1 MIGRASVAAQ
11 GLCAGLVLLLA
22 ACGGGGGGSG
32 PGGGGGSSD
41 PSTAPGLSISPTSV
55 VFAAVHNG
63 AAPPAQSIQITLSRS
78 DIAFLVV
85 SYLATPTPPTW
96 MTQSPSLTGSG
107 SNYAFT
113 GGPITTSLAPGTY
126 TATIRIAIEDAGRNT
141 LAFRDVPVSYT
152 IQPLTGLAANPLS
165 LDFIQLQGAPAPV
178 AQNLAISEL
187 DGASYPWNAS
197 VVYQSGSGWLNINGA
212 ASASGAALPTSL
224 SISINPSGA
233 LGIFRAIVRI
243 TGNGNTL
250 DVPVR
255 YALLEPQVN
264 PPAVSLSFDAVRG
277 GTLPEA
283 QGFPFS
289 TQGNLP
295 VYYTSAVTYY
305 QGSGWLSAPA
315 SGTFPGTFIASVNTA
330 NLASGN
336 YSALIQLTT
345 ATQTIP
351 VYVGYTV
358 SEPRIGRPSP
368 DFLIFNAAS
377 GGALPP
383 AQSVALSTDQNL
395 TVPYTVL
402 VTYDQGSGW
411 LSTPAGGTAPG
422 ALSLGVSTT
431 DLQSGN
437 YFAHVLLA
445 SSDRVGREFI
455 VQYSVSPSS
464 LILSPAAASF
474 TIDSNSLPSALS
486 KTVTVGATGG
496 PLSWTASSS
505 QPWVSVSPT
514 SGLSGTPIT
523 VSLDTAQ
530 IGTFDPGTRSAL
542 VTFSYTW
549 QSGSPTRASLPVTL
563 NLLLPKV
570 NYVSPYVELP
580 NTSTEVILRGF
591 GFGNTAGS
599 NVMFG
604 GTPVS
609 ISSANVVSETE
620 IRVSHP
626 PLAAGRYLVAI
637 QNQLG
642 LTRSRANLVVAAP
655 PTFTAVAVPTSLQR
669 DRIIYDAERVA
680 AYTNNNFSAGAG
692 GTPRIERNRLVAG
705 NWVTDSRVLNGLPLD
720 IAMTPDGLELIA
732 ITPSTLYHI
741 DLATW
746 TVSLQFDISTVVSVP
761 PNVATFVRLAMGN
774 DGNALVFV
782 HGAPQRV
789 FVYNALTTRTFTPL
803 VAFDD
808 FFDTVIA
815 PVSSIDGRRILIGTG
830 SPSNLYYFDTSL
842 ARMSPA
848 VPGFG
853 TNRLAYDRTGSNSL
867 IDGTAYNRQFQVL
880 GTGGINLSHAAI
892 SPDGTRGYGVVPGE
906 NPSILRTYDLTNPI
920 GGVFSEI
927 GTGITLPDLP
937 GEFLA
942 IGITPDGRTVF
953 VSGEKNFIVQPLP

>member
-1 MIGRASVAAQ
+1 MISRASRVVQ
-11 GLCAGLVLLLA
+11 GLCAGLVLFLA
-22 ACGGGGGGSG
+22 ACGGGGGSG
-32 PGGGGGSSD
+32 GPD
-41 PSTAPGLSISPTSV
+41 LSTAPGLSVSPTSV
-55 VFAAVHNG
+55 AFTAVHNG
-63 AAPPAQSIQITLSRS
+63 AVPPAQSIQITLSGS
-78 DIAFLVV
+78 GIAFIVV
-85 SYLATPTPPTW
+85 SYLATPTLPTW
-96 MTQSPSLTGSG
+96 LTQSPSLTGSG
-107 SNYAFT
+107 SNYTFT

-126 TATIRIAIEDAGRNT
+126 TATIRIAIEDAGHNT
-141 LAFRDVPVSYT
+141 LAFRDASVSYT

-178 AQNLAISEL
+178 AQNLGISEL
-187 DGASYPWNAS
+187 GGASYAWNAS

-212 ASASGAALPTSL
+212 ASASGATLPTSL
-224 SISINPSGA
+224 SISVNPSGA
-233 LGIFRAIVRI
+233 LGTLSAIVRV

-255 YALLEPQVN
+255 YALLEPQVS

-277 GTLPEA
+277 GALPPT
-283 QGFPFS
+283 QGVPFS
-289 TQGNLP
+289 TQGNVP
-295 VYYTSAVTYY
+295 VNYTSTVAYNG
-305 QGSGWLSAPA
+305 GSGWLSTPA
-315 SGTFPGTFIASVNTA
+315 SGTFPGTVSVSMNTS
-330 NLASGN
+330 NLASGI
-336 YSALIQLTT
+336 YTAEIRLAT
-345 ATQTIP
+345 ATRTII

-377 GGALPP
+377 SGALPP

-402 VTYDQGSGW
+402 VSYDEGSGW

-422 ALSLGVSTT
+422 SLSLGVSTT
-431 DLQSGN
+431 DLPPGT

-445 SSDRVGREFI
+445 SADRVGREFI
-455 VQYSVSPSS
+455 VEYSVSPSS
-464 LILSPAAASF
+464 LTLSPAAASF

-486 KTVTVGATGG
+486 KTVTVGATGSA
-496 PLSWTASSS
+496 LSWTALSS
-505 QPWVSVSPT
+505 QPWISVSPT

-523 VSLDTAQ
+523 VSLDAAQ
-530 IGTFDPGTRSAL
+530 IGTFDPGTRSAPI
-542 VTFSYTW
+542 TFSYTS
-549 QSGSPTRASLPVTL
+549 QSGIPARATLPVTL
-563 NLLLPKV
+563 NVLLPKV

-580 NTSTEVILRGF
+580 NTSTEVILRGS
-591 GFGNTAGS
+591 GFSNATGL

-609 ISSANVVSETE
+609 ISNANVISDTE

-626 PLAAGRYLVAI
+626 SLAAGKYLVAI
-637 QNQLG
+637 PNQLG
-642 LTRSRANLVVAAP
+642 LTRSRASLVVAAP
-655 PTFTAVAVPTSLQR
+655 PTFTAVAVPSSLQR

-705 NWVTDSRVLNGLPLD
+705 NWVTDSLVLNGSPLD
-720 IAMTPDGLELIA
+720 IAMSPDGLELIA

-741 DLATW
+741 DLGNW
-746 TVSLQFDISTVVSVP
+746 TISLQFDISTVVSVP
-761 PNVATFVRLAMGN
+761 QNVATFVHLAMGN
-774 DGNALVFV
+774 DGNALVFA

-789 FVYNALTTRTFTPL
+789 FVYNVLTTHTFAPL
-803 VAFDD
+803 VTFND

-815 PVSSIDGRRILIGTG
+815 PVSSIDGRRILVGTG

-842 ARMSPA
+842 ARMIPA

-853 TNRLAYDRTGSNSL
+853 TNRLAYDRTGTNSL

>member
-1 MIGRASVAAQ
+1 LISRASRVVQ
-11 GLCAGLVLLLA
+11 GLCAGLVLFLA
-22 ACGGGGGGSG
+22 ACGGGGGSG
-32 PGGGGGSSD
+32 GPD
-41 PSTAPGLSISPTSV
+41 LSTAPGLSVSPTSV
-55 VFAAVHNG
+55 AFTAVHNG
-63 AAPPAQSIQITLSRS
+63 AVPPAQSIQITLSGS
-78 DIAFLVV
+78 GIAFIVV
-85 SYLATPTPPTW
+85 SYLATPTLPTW
-96 MTQSPSLTGSG
+96 LTQSPSLTGSG
-107 SNYAFT
+107 SNYTFT

-126 TATIRIAIEDAGRNT
+126 TATIRIAIEDAGHNT
-141 LAFRDVPVSYT
+141 LAFRDASVSYT

-178 AQNLAISEL
+178 AQNLGISEL
-187 DGASYPWNAS
+187 GGASYAWNAS

-212 ASASGAALPTSL
+212 ASASGATLPTSL
-224 SISINPSGA
+224 SISVNPSGA
-233 LGIFRAIVRI
+233 LGTLSAIVRV

-255 YALLEPQVN
+255 YALLEPQVS

-277 GTLPEA
+277 GALPPT
-283 QGFPFS
+283 QGVPFS
-289 TQGNLP
+289 TQGNVP
-295 VYYTSAVTYY
+295 VNYTSTVAYNG
-305 QGSGWLSAPA
+305 GSGWLSTPA
-315 SGTFPGTFIASVNTA
+315 SGTFPGTVSVSMNTS
-330 NLASGN
+330 NLASGI
-336 YSALIQLTT
+336 YTAEIRLAT
-345 ATQTIP
+345 ATRTII

-377 GGALPP
+377 SGALPP

-402 VTYDQGSGW
+402 VSYDEGSGW

-422 ALSLGVSTT
+422 SLSLGVSTT
-431 DLQSGN
+431 DLPPGT

-445 SSDRVGREFI
+445 SADRVGREFI
-455 VQYSVSPSS
+455 VEYSVSPSS
-464 LILSPAAASF
+464 LTLSPAAASF

-486 KTVTVGATGG
+486 KTVTVGATGSA
-496 PLSWTASSS
+496 LSWTALSS
-505 QPWVSVSPT
+505 QPWISVSPT

-523 VSLDTAQ
+523 VSLDAAQ
-530 IGTFDPGTRSAL
+530 IGTFDPGTRSAPI
-542 VTFSYTW
+542 TFSYTS
-549 QSGSPTRASLPVTL
+549 QSGIPTRATLPVTL

-580 NTSTEVILRGF
+580 NTSTEVILRGS
-591 GFGNTAGS
+591 GFSNATGL

-609 ISSANVVSETE
+609 ISNANVISDTE

-626 PLAAGRYLVAI
+626 SLAAGKYLVAI
-637 QNQLG
+637 PNQLG
-642 LTRSRANLVVAAP
+642 LTRSRASLVVAAP
-655 PTFTAVAVPTSLQR
+655 PAFTAVAVPSSLQR

-705 NWVTDSRVLNGLPLD
+705 NWVTDSLVLNGSPLD
-720 IAMTPDGLELIA
+720 IAMSPDGLELIA

-741 DLATW
+741 DLGNW
-746 TVSLQFDISTVVSVP
+746 TISLQFDISTVVSVP
-761 PNVATFVRLAMGN
+761 QNVATFVHLAMGN
-774 DGNALVFV
+774 DGNALVFA

-789 FVYNALTTRTFTPL
+789 FVYNVLTTHTFAPL
-803 VAFDD
+803 VTFND

-815 PVSSIDGRRILIGTG
+815 PVSSIDGRRILVGTG

-842 ARMSPA
+842 ARMIPA

-853 TNRLAYDRTGSNSL
+853 TNRLAYDRTGTNSL

>member
-1 MIGRASVAAQ
+1 M
-11 GLCAGLVLLLA
+11 
-22 ACGGGGGGSG
+22 
-32 PGGGGGSSD
+32 
-41 PSTAPGLSISPTSV
+41 
-55 VFAAVHNG
+55 
-63 AAPPAQSIQITLSRS
+63 
-78 DIAFLVV
+78 
-85 SYLATPTPPTW
+85 
-96 MTQSPSLTGSG
+96 
-107 SNYAFT
+107 
-113 GGPITTSLAPGTY
+113 
-126 TATIRIAIEDAGRNT
+126 
-141 LAFRDVPVSYT
+141 
-152 IQPLTGLAANPLS
+152 
-165 LDFIQLQGAPAPV
+165 
-178 AQNLAISEL
+178 
-187 DGASYPWNAS
+187 
-197 VVYQSGSGWLNINGA
+197 YQSGSGWLNINGA
-212 ASASGAALPTSL
+212 GSASGATLPTSL
-224 SISINPSGA
+224 SISVNPSGA
-233 LGIFRAIVRI
+233 LGTLSAIVRV

-255 YALLEPQVN
+255 YALLEAQVS
-264 PPAVSLSFDAVRG
+264 PPAVSLSFNGLRG
-277 GTLPEA
+277 GTLPPA

-295 VYYTSAVTYY
+295 VNYTSAVAYN
-305 QGSGWLSAPA
+305 QGSGWLSTPA
-315 SGTFPGTFIASVNTA
+315 SGTFPGTVSASVNTT
-330 NLASGN
+330 NLASGI
-336 YSALIQLTT
+336 YTAEIRITT
-345 ATQTIP
+345 ATQTII

-368 DFLIFNAAS
+368 DFLIFSAAS
-377 GGALPP
+377 SGALPP

-395 TVPYTVL
+395 TVPYRVL

-422 ALSLGVSTT
+422 SLSLGVSTT
-431 DLQSGN
+431 DLPPGN

-445 SSDRVGREFI
+445 YADAVGTAFI

-464 LILSPAAASF
+464 LTLSPVAASF

-523 VSLDTAQ
+523 VSLDAAQ
-530 IGTFDPGTRSAL
+530 IGTFDPGTRSAPI
-542 VTFSYTW
+542 TFSYTPPN
-549 QSGSPTRASLPVTL
+549 GTPTRASLPVTL

-580 NTSTEVILRGF
+580 NTSAEVILRGS
-591 GFGNTAGS
+591 GFSNAAGL

-609 ISSANVVSETE
+609 ISNANVVSDTE

-626 PLAAGRYLVAI
+626 SLAAGRYLVAI
-637 QNQLG
+637 PNQLG
-642 LTRSRANLVVAAP
+642 LTRSRASLVVAAP
-655 PTFTAVAVPTSLQR
+655 PTFTAAAVPSSLQR
-669 DRIIYDAERVA
+669 DRVIYDAERIA
-680 AYTNNNFSAGAG
+680 AYTNNNFAAGAA

-705 NWVTDSRVLNGLPLD
+705 NWVTDSLVLNGLPLD

-741 DLATW
+741 DLGTW
-746 TVSLQFDISTVVSVP
+746 TISLQFDISTVVSVP
-761 PNVATFVRLAMGN
+761 LNVATFVHLAMGN
-774 DGNALVFV
+774 DGNALIFV
-782 HGAPQRV
+782 YGAPQRA
-789 FVYNALTTRTFTPL
+789 FVYDVLTTRTFAPL
-803 VAFDD
+803 VTFND

-815 PVSSIDGRRILIGTG
+815 PVSSIDGRRILVGTG

-842 ARMSPA
+842 AQMFQA
-848 VPGFG
+848 VPGLA
-853 TNRLAYDRTGSNSL
+853 TNRLAYDRAGTNSL
-867 IDGTAYNRQFQVL
+867 VDGNAYNRQFQVL

>member
-1 MIGRASVAAQ
+1 MISRASRVVQ
-11 GLCAGLVLLLA
+11 GLCAGLVLFLA
-22 ACGGGGGGSG
+22 ACGGGGGSG
-32 PGGGGGSSD
+32 GPD
-41 PSTAPGLSISPTSV
+41 LSTAPGLSVSPTSV
-55 VFAAVHNG
+55 AFTAVHNG
-63 AAPPAQSIQITLSRS
+63 AVPPAQSIQITLSGS
-78 DIAFLVV
+78 GIAFIVV
-85 SYLATPTPPTW
+85 SYLATPTLPTW
-96 MTQSPSLTGSG
+96 LTQSPSLTGSG
-107 SNYAFT
+107 SNYTFT

-126 TATIRIAIEDAGRNT
+126 TATIRIAIEDAGHNT
-141 LAFRDVPVSYT
+141 LAFRDASVSYT

-178 AQNLAISEL
+178 AQNLGISEL
-187 DGASYPWNAS
+187 GGASYAWNAS

-212 ASASGAALPTSL
+212 ASASGATLPTSL
-224 SISINPSGA
+224 SISVNPSGA
-233 LGIFRAIVRI
+233 LGTLSAIVRV

-255 YALLEPQVN
+255 YALLEPQVS

-277 GTLPEA
+277 GALPPT
-283 QGFPFS
+283 QGVPFS
-289 TQGNLP
+289 TQGNVP
-295 VYYTSAVTYY
+295 VNYTSTVAYNG
-305 QGSGWLSAPA
+305 GSGWLSTPA
-315 SGTFPGTFIASVNTA
+315 SGTFPGTVSVSMNTS
-330 NLASGN
+330 NLASGI
-336 YSALIQLTT
+336 YTAEIRLAT
-345 ATQTIP
+345 ATRTII

-377 GGALPP
+377 SGALPP

-402 VTYDQGSGW
+402 VSFDEGSGW

-422 ALSLGVSTT
+422 SLSLGVSTT
-431 DLQSGN
+431 DLPPGT

-445 SSDRVGREFI
+445 SADRVGREFI
-455 VQYSVSPSS
+455 VEYSVSPSS
-464 LILSPAAASF
+464 LTLSPAAASF

-486 KTVTVGATGG
+486 KTVTVGATGSA
-496 PLSWTASSS
+496 LSWTALSS
-505 QPWVSVSPT
+505 QPWISVSPT

-523 VSLDTAQ
+523 VSLDAAQ
-530 IGTFDPGTRSAL
+530 IGTFDPGTRSAPI
-542 VTFSYTW
+542 TFSYTS
-549 QSGSPTRASLPVTL
+549 QSGIPTRATLPVTL

-580 NTSTEVILRGF
+580 NTSTEVILRGS
-591 GFGNTAGS
+591 GFSNATGL

-609 ISSANVVSETE
+609 ISNANVISDTE

-626 PLAAGRYLVAI
+626 SLAAGKYLVAI
-637 QNQLG
+637 PNQLG
-642 LTRSRANLVVAAP
+642 LTRSRASLVVAAP
-655 PTFTAVAVPTSLQR
+655 PAFTAVAVPSSLQR

-705 NWVTDSRVLNGLPLD
+705 NWVTDSLVLNGSPLD
-720 IAMTPDGLELIA
+720 IAMSPDGLELIA

-741 DLATW
+741 DLGNW
-746 TVSLQFDISTVVSVP
+746 TISLQFDISTVVSVP
-761 PNVATFVRLAMGN
+761 QNVATFVHLAMGN
-774 DGNALVFV
+774 DGNALVFA

-789 FVYNALTTRTFTPL
+789 FVYNVLTTHTFAPL
-803 VAFDD
+803 VTFND

-815 PVSSIDGRRILIGTG
+815 PVSSIDGRRILVGTG

-842 ARMSPA
+842 ARMIPA

-853 TNRLAYDRTGSNSL
+853 TNRLAYDRTGTNSL

>member
-1 MIGRASVAAQ
+1 MISRASRVVQ
-11 GLCAGLVLLLA
+11 GLCAGLVLFLA
-22 ACGGGGGGSG
+22 ACGGGGGSG
-32 PGGGGGSSD
+32 GPD
-41 PSTAPGLSISPTSV
+41 LSTAPGLSVSPTSV
-55 VFAAVHNG
+55 AFTAVHNG
-63 AAPPAQSIQITLSRS
+63 AVPPAQSIQITLSGS
-78 DIAFLVV
+78 GIAFIVV
-85 SYLATPTPPTW
+85 SYLATPTLPTW
-96 MTQSPSLTGSG
+96 LTQSPSLTGSG
-107 SNYAFT
+107 SNYTFT

-126 TATIRIAIEDAGRNT
+126 TATIRIAIEDAGHNT
-141 LAFRDVPVSYT
+141 LAFRDASVSYT

-178 AQNLAISEL
+178 AQNLGISEL
-187 DGASYPWNAS
+187 GGASYAWNAS

-212 ASASGAALPTSL
+212 ASASGATLPTSL
-224 SISINPSGA
+224 SISVNPSGA
-233 LGIFRAIVRI
+233 LGTLSAIVRV

-255 YALLEPQVN
+255 YALLEPQVS

-277 GTLPEA
+277 GALPPT
-283 QGFPFS
+283 QGVPFS
-289 TQGNLP
+289 TQGNVP
-295 VYYTSAVTYY
+295 VNYTSTVAYNG
-305 QGSGWLSAPA
+305 GSGWLSTPA
-315 SGTFPGTFIASVNTA
+315 SGTFPGTVSVSMNTS
-330 NLASGN
+330 NLASGI
-336 YSALIQLTT
+336 YTAEIRLAT
-345 ATQTIP
+345 ATRTII

-377 GGALPP
+377 SGALPP

-402 VTYDQGSGW
+402 VSYDEGSGW

-422 ALSLGVSTT
+422 SLSLGVSTT
-431 DLQSGN
+431 DLPPGT

-445 SSDRVGREFI
+445 SADRVGREFI
-455 VQYSVSPSS
+455 VEYSVSPSS
-464 LILSPAAASF
+464 LTLSPAAASF

-486 KTVTVGATGG
+486 KTVTVGATGSA
-496 PLSWTASSS
+496 LSWTALSS
-505 QPWVSVSPT
+505 QPWISVSPT

-523 VSLDTAQ
+523 VSLDAAQ
-530 IGTFDPGTRSAL
+530 IGTFDPGTRSAPI
-542 VTFSYTW
+542 TFSYTS
-549 QSGSPTRASLPVTL
+549 QSGIPTRATLPVTL

-580 NTSTEVILRGF
+580 NTSTEVILRGS
-591 GFGNTAGS
+591 GFSNATGL

-609 ISSANVVSETE
+609 ISNANVISDTE

-626 PLAAGRYLVAI
+626 SLAAGKYLVAI
-637 QNQLG
+637 PNQLG
-642 LTRSRANLVVAAP
+642 LTRSRASLVVAAP
-655 PTFTAVAVPTSLQR
+655 PTFTAVAVPSSLQR

-705 NWVTDSRVLNGLPLD
+705 NWVTDSLVLNGSPLD
-720 IAMTPDGLELIA
+720 IAMSPDGLELIA

-741 DLATW
+741 DLGNW
-746 TVSLQFDISTVVSVP
+746 TISLQFDISTVVSVP
-761 PNVATFVRLAMGN
+761 QNVATFVHLAMGN
-774 DGNALVFV
+774 DGNALVFA

-789 FVYNALTTRTFTPL
+789 FVYNVLTTHTFAPL
-803 VAFDD
+803 VTFND

-815 PVSSIDGRRILIGTG
+815 PVSSIDGRRILVGTG

-842 ARMSPA
+842 ARMIPA

-853 TNRLAYDRTGSNSL
+853 TNRLAYDRTGTNSL

>member
-1 MIGRASVAAQ
+1 LISRASRVVQ
-11 GLCAGLVLLLA
+11 GLCAGLVLFLA
-22 ACGGGGGGSG
+22 ACGGGGGSG
-32 PGGGGGSSD
+32 GPD
-41 PSTAPGLSISPTSV
+41 LSTAPGLSVSPTSV
-55 VFAAVHNG
+55 AFTAVHNG
-63 AAPPAQSIQITLSRS
+63 AVPPAQSIQITLSGS
-78 DIAFLVV
+78 GIAFIVV
-85 SYLATPTPPTW
+85 SYLATPTLPTW
-96 MTQSPSLTGSG
+96 LTQSPSLTGSG
-107 SNYAFT
+107 SNYTFT

-126 TATIRIAIEDAGRNT
+126 TATIRIAIEDAGHNT
-141 LAFRDVPVSYT
+141 LAFRDASVSYT

-178 AQNLAISEL
+178 AQNLGISEL
-187 DGASYPWNAS
+187 GGASYAWNAS

-212 ASASGAALPTSL
+212 ASASGATLPTSL
-224 SISINPSGA
+224 SISVNPSGA
-233 LGIFRAIVRI
+233 LGTLSAIVRV

-255 YALLEPQVN
+255 YALLEPQVS

-277 GTLPEA
+277 GALPPT
-283 QGFPFS
+283 QGVPFS
-289 TQGNLP
+289 TQGNVP
-295 VYYTSAVTYY
+295 VNYTSTVAYNG
-305 QGSGWLSAPA
+305 GSGWLSTPA
-315 SGTFPGTFIASVNTA
+315 SGTFPGTVSVSMNTS
-330 NLASGN
+330 NLASGI
-336 YSALIQLTT
+336 YTAEIRLAT
-345 ATQTIP
+345 ATRTII

-377 GGALPP
+377 SGALPP

-402 VTYDQGSGW
+402 VSYDEGSGW

-422 ALSLGVSTT
+422 SLSLGVSTT
-431 DLQSGN
+431 DLPPGT

-445 SSDRVGREFI
+445 SADRVGREFI
-455 VQYSVSPSS
+455 VEYSVSPSS
-464 LILSPAAASF
+464 LTLSPAAASF

-486 KTVTVGATGG
+486 KTVTVGATGSA
-496 PLSWTASSS
+496 LSWTALSS
-505 QPWVSVSPT
+505 QPWISVSPT

-523 VSLDTAQ
+523 VSLDAAQ
-530 IGTFDPGTRSAL
+530 IGTFDPGTRSAPI
-542 VTFSYTW
+542 TFSYTS
-549 QSGSPTRASLPVTL
+549 QSGIPTRATLPVTL

-580 NTSTEVILRGF
+580 NTSTEVILRGS
-591 GFGNTAGS
+591 GFSNATGL

-609 ISSANVVSETE
+609 ISNANVISDTE

-626 PLAAGRYLVAI
+626 SLAAGKYLVAI
-637 QNQLG
+637 PNQLG
-642 LTRSRANLVVAAP
+642 LTRSRASLVVAAP
-655 PTFTAVAVPTSLQR
+655 PTFTAVAVPSSLQR

-705 NWVTDSRVLNGLPLD
+705 NWVTDSLVLNGSPLD
-720 IAMTPDGLELIA
+720 IAMSPDGLELIA

-741 DLATW
+741 DLGNW
-746 TVSLQFDISTVVSVP
+746 TISLQFDISTVVSVP
-761 PNVATFVRLAMGN
+761 QNVATFVHLAMGN
-774 DGNALVFV
+774 DGNALVFA

-789 FVYNALTTRTFTPL
+789 FVYNVLTTHTFAPL
-803 VAFDD
+803 VTFND

-815 PVSSIDGRRILIGTG
+815 PVSSIDGRRILVGTG

-842 ARMSPA
+842 ARMIPA

-853 TNRLAYDRTGSNSL
+853 TNRLAYDRTGTNSL

>member
-1 MIGRASVAAQ
+1 MISRASRVVQ
-11 GLCAGLVLLLA
+11 GLCAGLVLFLA
-22 ACGGGGGGSG
+22 ACGGGGGSG
-32 PGGGGGSSD
+32 GPD
-41 PSTAPGLSISPTSV
+41 LSTAPGLSVSPTSV
-55 VFAAVHNG
+55 AFTAVHNG
-63 AAPPAQSIQITLSRS
+63 AVPPAQSIQITLSGS
-78 DIAFLVV
+78 GIAFIVV
-85 SYLATPTPPTW
+85 SYLATPTLPTW
-96 MTQSPSLTGSG
+96 LTQSPSLTGSG
-107 SNYAFT
+107 SNYTFT

-126 TATIRIAIEDAGRNT
+126 TATIRIAIEDAGHNT
-141 LAFRDVPVSYT
+141 LAFRDASVSYT

-178 AQNLAISEL
+178 AQNLGISEL
-187 DGASYPWNAS
+187 GGASYAWNAS

-212 ASASGAALPTSL
+212 ASASGATLPTSL
-224 SISINPSGA
+224 SISVNPSGA
-233 LGIFRAIVRI
+233 LGTLSAIVRV

-255 YALLEPQVN
+255 YALLEPQVS

-277 GTLPEA
+277 GALPPT
-283 QGFPFS
+283 QGVPFS
-289 TQGNLP
+289 TQGNVP
-295 VYYTSAVTYY
+295 VNYTSTVAYNG
-305 QGSGWLSAPA
+305 GSGWLSTPA
-315 SGTFPGTFIASVNTA
+315 SGTFPGTVSVSMNTS
-330 NLASGN
+330 NLASGI
-336 YSALIQLTT
+336 YTAEIRLAT
-345 ATQTIP
+345 ATRTII

-377 GGALPP
+377 SGALPP

-402 VTYDQGSGW
+402 VSYDEGSGW

-422 ALSLGVSTT
+422 SLSLGVSTT
-431 DLQSGN
+431 DLPPGT

-445 SSDRVGREFI
+445 SADRVGREFI
-455 VQYSVSPSS
+455 VEYSVSPSS
-464 LILSPAAASF
+464 LTLSPAAASF

-486 KTVTVGATGG
+486 KTVTVGATGSA
-496 PLSWTASSS
+496 LSWTALSS
-505 QPWVSVSPT
+505 QPWISVSPT

-523 VSLDTAQ
+523 VSLDAAQ
-530 IGTFDPGTRSAL
+530 IGTFDPGTRSAPI
-542 VTFSYTW
+542 TFSYTS
-549 QSGSPTRASLPVTL
+549 QSGIPTRATLPVTL

-580 NTSTEVILRGF
+580 NTSTEVILRGS
-591 GFGNTAGS
+591 GFSNATGL

-609 ISSANVVSETE
+609 ISNANVISDTE

-626 PLAAGRYLVAI
+626 SLAAGKYLVAI
-637 QNQLG
+637 PNQLG
-642 LTRSRANLVVAAP
+642 LTRSRASLVVAAP
-655 PTFTAVAVPTSLQR
+655 PTFTAVAVPSSLQR

-705 NWVTDSRVLNGLPLD
+705 NWVTDSLVLNGSPLD
-720 IAMTPDGLELIA
+720 IAMSPDGLELIA

-741 DLATW
+741 DLGNW
-746 TVSLQFDISTVVSVP
+746 TISLQFDISTVVSVP
-761 PNVATFVRLAMGN
+761 QNVATFVHLAMGN
-774 DGNALVFV
+774 DGNALVIV

-789 FVYNALTTRTFTPL
+789 FVYNVLTTHTFVPL
-803 VAFDD
+803 VTFND
-808 FFDTVIA
+808 FFDTLIA
-815 PVSSIDGRRILIGTG
+815 CVSSMDGSHILIGTG

-842 ARMSPA
+842 AQMVPA
-848 VPGFG
+848 VPGLA
-853 TNRLAYDRTGSNSL
+853 TNRLAYDRAGTNSL
-867 IDGTAYNRQFQVL
+867 VDGTAYNRQFQVL
-880 GTGGINLSHAAI
+880 GTGGINLSRAAI

-906 NPSILRTYDLTNPI
+906 NPPILRTYNLTNPV

-927 GTGITLPDLP
+927 GAGITLPDLP

-942 IGITPDGRTVF
+942 MGITPDGRTVF

>member
-1 MIGRASVAAQ
+1 MIGRASRVVQ
-11 GLCAGLVLLLA
+11 GLCAGLVLFLA
-22 ACGGGGGGSG
+22 ACGGGGGSG
-32 PGGGGGSSD
+32 GPD
-41 PSTAPGLSISPTSV
+41 LSTAPGLSVSPTSV
-55 VFAAVHNG
+55 AFTAVHNG
-63 AAPPAQSIQITLSRS
+63 AVPPAQSIQITLSGS
-78 DIAFLVV
+78 GIAFIVV
-85 SYLATPTPPTW
+85 SYLATPTLPTW
-96 MTQSPSLTGSG
+96 LTQSPSLTGSG
-107 SNYAFT
+107 SNYTFT

-126 TATIRIAIEDAGRNT
+126 TATIRIAIEDAGHNT
-141 LAFRDVPVSYT
+141 LAFRDASVSYT

-178 AQNLAISEL
+178 AQNLGISEL
-187 DGASYPWNAS
+187 GGASYAWNAS

-212 ASASGAALPTSL
+212 ASASGATLPTSL
-224 SISINPSGA
+224 SISVNPSGA
-233 LGIFRAIVRI
+233 LGTLSAIVRV

-255 YALLEPQVN
+255 YALLEPQVS

-277 GTLPEA
+277 GALPPT
-283 QGFPFS
+283 QGVPFS
-289 TQGNLP
+289 TQGNVP
-295 VYYTSAVTYY
+295 VNYTSTVAYNG
-305 QGSGWLSAPA
+305 GSGWLSTPA
-315 SGTFPGTFIASVNTA
+315 SGTFPGTVSVSMNTS
-330 NLASGN
+330 NLASGI
-336 YSALIQLTT
+336 YTAEIRLAT
-345 ATQTIP
+345 ATRTII

-377 GGALPP
+377 SGALPP

-402 VTYDQGSGW
+402 VSYDEGSGW

-422 ALSLGVSTT
+422 SLSLGVSTT
-431 DLQSGN
+431 DLPPGT

-445 SSDRVGREFI
+445 SADRVGREFI
-455 VQYSVSPSS
+455 VEYSVSPSS
-464 LILSPAAASF
+464 LTLSPAAASF

-486 KTVTVGATGG
+486 KTVTVGATGSA
-496 PLSWTASSS
+496 LSWTALSS
-505 QPWVSVSPT
+505 QPWISVSPT

-523 VSLDTAQ
+523 VSLDAAQ
-530 IGTFDPGTRSAL
+530 IGTFDPGTRSAPI
-542 VTFSYTW
+542 TFSYTS
-549 QSGSPTRASLPVTL
+549 QSGIPTRATLPVTL

-580 NTSTEVILRGF
+580 NTSTEVILRGS
-591 GFGNTAGS
+591 GFSNATGL

-609 ISSANVVSETE
+609 ISNANVISDTE

-626 PLAAGRYLVAI
+626 SLAAGKYLVAI
-637 QNQLG
+637 PNQLG
-642 LTRSRANLVVAAP
+642 LTRSRASLVVAAP
-655 PTFTAVAVPTSLQR
+655 PTFTAVAVPSSLQR

-705 NWVTDSRVLNGLPLD
+705 NWVTDSLVLNGSPLD
-720 IAMTPDGLELIA
+720 IAMSPDGLELIA

-741 DLATW
+741 DLGNW
-746 TVSLQFDISTVVSVP
+746 TISLQFDISTVVSVP
-761 PNVATFVRLAMGN
+761 QNVATFVHLAMGN
-774 DGNALVFV
+774 DGNALVIV

-789 FVYNALTTRTFTPL
+789 FVYNVLTTHTFVPL
-803 VAFDD
+803 VTFND
-808 FFDTVIA
+808 FFDTLIA
-815 PVSSIDGRRILIGTG
+815 CVSSMDGSHILIGTG

-842 ARMSPA
+842 AQMVPA
-848 VPGFG
+848 VPGLA
-853 TNRLAYDRTGSNSL
+853 TNRLAYDRAGTNSL
-867 IDGTAYNRQFQVL
+867 VDGTAYNRQFQVL

-906 NPSILRTYDLTNPI
+906 NPPILRTYNLTNPV

-927 GTGITLPDLP
+927 GAGITLPDLP

-942 IGITPDGRTVF
+942 MGITPDGRTVF